1 MGPGM
6 KWTMGILIISAFFV
20 GIAGF
25 IGNIET
31 NYGLDMGD
39 EFANISSA
47 FETIYESD
55 EITQIKD
62 DFQSAEGNW
71 TSGEDAA
78 SGEAGWA
85 LSWPGHILKTF
96 ASVFRTIFSLGS
108 ISESMAS
115 TTANTMQLDTSDSGV
130 LIKDILITL
139 IGIALVFI
147 ALRAYTGRDV

>member
-6 KWTMGILIISAFFV
+6 KWAMGLLIISAFFV

-39 EFANISSA
+39 EFANVSSA
-47 FETIYESD
+47 FENIYGSD
-55 EITQIKD
+55 EINQIEEDYK
-62 DFQSAEGNW
+62 SSEGNW
-71 TSGEDAA
+71 TSGEDSA

-108 ISESMAS
+108 LSESMVA

-130 LIKDILITL
+130 LIKNILITL
-139 IGIALVFI
+139 VGIALVFI
-147 ALRAYTGRDV
+147 GLRAYTGRDV